1 VNPYLRWP
9 WRVIHCPTG
18 KQSRYCTAE
27 RCLPPWRKNLPSTA
41 SGSSNI
47 HSALLH
53 TTPSHINARSC
64 ALANAIHKQAVCPD
78 VIHFLPS
85 HLHHVKPVES
95 HFVHPRLRLRQ
106 GARVRTQQ
114 EEQQQQPVSSGKQTG
129 PKVPSLE
136 HGCVREAGGG
146 QHLDGS
152 LVRRAGAEVELQ
164 NLRSVGQAED
174 APAELQ
180 DHCDEGGGAG
190 KPVLRPIGVGVG
202 AWAGEGEGEE
212 GVLGVEDENVR
223 RR

>member
-1 VNPYLRWP
+1 
-9 WRVIHCPTG
+9 
-18 KQSRYCTAE
+18 
-27 RCLPPWRKNLPSTA
+27 
-41 SGSSNI
+41 
-47 HSALLH
+47 
-53 TTPSHINARSC
+53 
-64 ALANAIHKQAVCPD
+64 
-78 VIHFLPS
+78 
-85 HLHHVKPVES
+85 
-95 HFVHPRLRLRQ
+95 
-106 GARVRTQQ
+106 
-114 EEQQQQPVSSGKQTG
+114 
-129 PKVPSLE
+129 
-136 HGCVREAGGG
+136 
-146 QHLDGS
+146 LDGS